1 MPLWAFIV
9 ILVLILIIFVEVLF
23 IISYTRKNQF
33 CTFDQSPRCFN
44 DWTCKKWWEGD
55 DPRQAP
61 SPGPYPWPDN
71 LSFVDGGG
79 AVSGD
84 EVDMKSINNAILNSC
99 TPEGIAAGKCNC
111 ITESQE
117 FEGNGSY
124 GGSKPV
130 LSDKRVGTEDDLDT
144 GKICTSL
151 YSLIND
157 PNRPVVEP
165 ANAILF
171 PTLESNETE

>member
-9 ILVLILIIFVEVLF
+9 ILVLILVIFVEVLF

-61 SPGPYPWPDN
+61 SPGPYPWPDG
-71 LSFVDGGG
+71 LSFKNGEG

-84 EVDMKSINNAILNSC
+84 EVDMRHINDAILGNC
-99 TPEGIAAGKCNC
+99 TPEKIAKGECKC
-111 ITESQE
+111 IATTQK
-117 FEGNGSY
+117 FNGD
-124 GGSKPV
+124 SKDTYKGQI
-130 LSDKRVGTEDDLDT
+130 LEDKRVGTEKDLDS
-144 GKICTSL
+144 GEICTSL

-157 PNRPVVEP
+157 PNRPVVNP
-165 ANAILF
+165 LNAILF
-171 PTLESNETE
+171 PTLENNEME